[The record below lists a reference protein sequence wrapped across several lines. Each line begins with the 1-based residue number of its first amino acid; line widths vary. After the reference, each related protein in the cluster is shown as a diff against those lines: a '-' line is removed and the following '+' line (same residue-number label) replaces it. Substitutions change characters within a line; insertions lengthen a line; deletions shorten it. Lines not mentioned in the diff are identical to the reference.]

1 MEKYTLKLLM
11 ILVLVGSSYSQTK
24 LTLTDAIAIGL
35 EKNYGLKISNKI
47 VEISAENN
55 SWGAAGRYPTIDVG
69 ISSINRFDH
78 SDEADIT
85 TNNIAPTAQLS
96 WVLFNGFR
104 IFNTKSKLEDQ
115 FKLAE
120 NNNAVAI
127 ENTIQDI
134 ILAYYNVLLQK
145 DRLNVFAEL
154 ESLSSDRYLR
164 EQASQ
169 EIGSSVTYQVLQAKT
184 AWLEDRANSLS
195 QKLNYDNSIRTLNLL
210 IGEKN
215 DNKYDEL
222 DEFKTELNNY
232 NFDDL
237 YEKMLSSNKNLKNQ
251 YLNEIISERDIDI
264 ARGGIYPRLSVT
276 AGYDYLNSTRRITG
290 FSSTKSNSYDYYG
303 NISLSMNVFDGFN
316 TRRSLEIAK
325 IQREVSKIQT
335 EEITH
340 ALTNTLTQLLDL
352 YNIQKELIA
361 VEEENLAASKLNLQ
375 ISEEKFKSG
384 AINSFNYRDV
394 QIIYLNAS
402 LQRLNSIY
410 NLINTNTELAR
421 LTGSIISEN

>member
-1 MEKYTLKLLM
+1 MKKILLSILLVFLSTTLLAQNKLSL
-11 ILVLVGSSYSQTK
+11 S
-24 LTLTDAIAIGL
+24 DAIRVGL
-35 EKNYGLKISNKI
+35 ENNYGLRISNKLVDI
-47 VEISAENN
+47 GDENN
-55 SWGAAGRYPTIDVG
+55 SWGAAGRFPTIDVG
-69 ISSINRFDH
+69 VTSVNRFDH
-78 SDEADIT
+78 NDDADLT
-85 TNNIAPTAQLS
+85 TNNIAPTAQLN

-115 FKLAE
+115 YKLAE

-145 DRLNVFAEL
+145 DRLNVFGEL
-154 ESLSSDRYLR
+154 EKLSSDRYER
-164 EQASQ
+164 AESSK
-169 EIGSSVTYQVLQAKT
+169 EIGGAVTYQVLQAKT
-184 AWLEDRANSLS
+184 AWLEDRANALS
-195 QKLNYDNSIRTLNLL
+195 QKLNYENSIRVLNLL
-210 IGEKN
+210 ISEK
-215 DNKYDEL
+215 DDVKYDEL
-222 DEFKTELNNY
+222 DEFKVDLNNY
-232 NFDDL
+232 HFDDL
-237 YEKMLSSNKNLKNQ
+237 YEKMLTSNKNLKNQ
-251 YLNEIISERDIDI
+251 YINEIISELDIDI
-264 ARGGIYPRLSVT
+264 ARGGIYPRLSVS
-276 AGYDYLNSTRRITG
+276 AGYDYLNSTKTVTG
-290 FSSTKSNSYDYYG
+290 FPSSKSNSYDYYG
-303 NISLSMNVFDGFN
+303 NVNLSMNIFDGFN

-325 IQREVSKIQT
+325 IQNEISKIQT

-340 ALTNTLTQLLDL
+340 ALTNTLTQLLEL
-352 YNIQKELIA
+352 YNIQKEIIA

-394 QIIYLNAS
+394 QIVYLNAS